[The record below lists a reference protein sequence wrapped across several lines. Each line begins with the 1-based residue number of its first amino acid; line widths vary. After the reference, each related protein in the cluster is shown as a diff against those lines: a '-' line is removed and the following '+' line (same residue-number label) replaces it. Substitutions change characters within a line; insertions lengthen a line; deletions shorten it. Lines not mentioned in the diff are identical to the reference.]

1 MAQFMALAHR
11 NYDRF
16 TEADFTPLLEG
27 EAERARQLYA
37 QGIFR
42 AMWSRKD
49 VPGAFILIEAETQ
62 DEAEGAVSSLPLV
75 SKGMLDI
82 EFVIAIGP
90 YRGFGPRG

>member
-1 MAQFMALAHR
+1 MAQFLALVKR
-11 NYDRF
+11 NYARF

-49 VPGAFILIEAETQ
+49 APGSAILIEAETQ
-62 DEAEGAVSSLPLV
+62 ADAEGAVTSLPLAA
-75 SKGMLDI
+75 KGMLDV
-82 EFVIAIGP
+82 EFVIALGP